1 MADNDDIIVDENT
14 PPANGGKVKDSATST
29 AGTST
34 QPQSDDYIEVDEPEN
49 GTATTVNEAEGKAT
63 TVNEKLNETTVNEKL
78 NETTVNEKLN
88 ETTVNQKSE
97 ETKVNETK
105 TDAKPKEE
113 ENDEAKKEDAAEI
126 NRKDDDKIG
135 DPEEEKGPF
144 KEGDIIKYMYED
156 WLIGGLNWLWAK
168 AAKHIKKGMI
178 GEKYRKPKRDA
189 EKKKHKDLER
199 FDTYKM
205 KEKYNDKMLK
215 EIDDKEKSFGDY
227 NGLVEVCDKI
237 RTGRLEETNL
247 SDDIKAMVK
256 AMPQKDFD
264 NFFNPKRI
272 KKAQENIKNNMIAGM
287 QFANMYAQAA
297 LLDAKMQ
304 NLNHDALAN
313 GNDAA
318 FAAFK
323 KEGIRLFAKA
333 MNAAN
338 ERGEDT
344 YKLSSELLKMVD
356 KAVQTAHK
364 NIDKGN
370 FDGFEKQKRT
380 IFLKKKKVKGEYK
393 PNDAFNKL
401 HEKLQNI
408 DPNQPV
414 ANLMEEAILEQDFD
428 KAQTY
433 QFEQYRQ
440 SQSQVD
446 AQRQHLAARRKQFED
461 ARARI
466 MNDPSRRAAREAL
479 EAQRAIK
486 RQAMIDRMRQDPS
499 YGNPALRQRLLG
511 GGR

>member
-247 SDDIKAMVK
+247 SDDIKAMIK

-272 KKAQENIKNNMIAGM
+272 KKAQENIKSNMIAGM

-318 FAAFK
+318 F
-323 KEGIRLFAKA
+323 GRL
-333 MNAAN
+333 
-338 ERGEDT
+338 
-344 YKLSSELLKMVD
+344 
-356 KAVQTAHK
+356 
-364 NIDKGN
+364 
-370 FDGFEKQKRT
+370 
-380 IFLKKKKVKGEYK
+380 
-393 PNDAFNKL
+393 
-401 HEKLQNI
+401 
-408 DPNQPV
+408 
-414 ANLMEEAILEQDFD
+414 
-428 KAQTY
+428 
-433 QFEQYRQ
+433 
-440 SQSQVD
+440 
-446 AQRQHLAARRKQFED
+446 
-461 ARARI
+461 
-466 MNDPSRRAAREAL
+466 
-479 EAQRAIK
+479 
-486 RQAMIDRMRQDPS
+486 
-499 YGNPALRQRLLG
+499 
-511 GGR
+511 